1 MNTLKLMLIPSL
13 AFSLGACDASNE
25 QIGTI
30 AGAVGGAVVGDAL
43 GGHGTEKVILIAAGT
58 LAGAWLGGS
67 IGRKLDRADRQYM
80 ETSTQQSLETSKSG
94 YKTEWINPDSGNQGT
109 VTPKPAY
116 KNQDD
121 QYCREFTQT
130 VTIAGKTEE
139 AYGIACR
146 QPDGSWRIVN
156 PNDDS

>member
-1 MNTLKLMLIPSL
+1 MNPLKLILVPCL
-13 AFSLGACDASNE
+13 AFSVGACDASNQ

-30 AGAVGGAVVGDAL
+30 VGAVGGAVVGDAL
-43 GGHGTEKVILIAAGT
+43 GGRGTEKVILVAAGT
-58 LAGAWLGGS
+58 LAGAWRGSS
-67 IGRKLDRADRQYM
+67 IGRRLDEADRRQM
-80 ETSTQQSLETSKSG
+80 EITTQQALETSKSG
-94 YKTEWINPDSGNQGT
+94 YKSEWINPDSGNQGT

-116 KNQDD
+116 RNQND

-130 VTIAGKTEE
+130 VTIAGKIEE

-156 PNDDS
+156 SNDGS